1 MRGTP
6 EQPGNSSGD
15 EEGEGS
21 KIRKRRRERERGG
34 RVGPP
39 ARPQPQ
45 KCRLL
50 QFKERK
56 IIH

>member
-21 KIRKRRRERERGG
+21 KIRKRRREREEEEWGLLLDHNPRN
-34 RVGPP
+34 VGCSSL
-39 ARPQPQ
+39 
-45 KCRLL
+45 K
-50 QFKERK
+50 KGK
-56 IIH
+56 